1 MASTNA
7 TLPVETAV
15 IWSDDEDAPDAVVA
29 ARAAAAAQRAEAR
42 RRAAA
47 TPEAAWRLQQD
58 HADDLASAYKEL
70 ETLVHDADRK
80 RRGSTPADAPTARR
94 DDEAEADAP
103 ATTLDARPADG
114 DAHEAREQQEQE
126 HVIRLHG
133 ARVVVHLRIPR
144 THGPRSHA

>member
-1 MASTNA
+1 MAHSNA
-7 TLPVETAV
+7 PALPVETAV
-15 IWSDDEDAPDAVVA
+15 IWSDDEEAPDAVVA

-58 HADDLASAYKEL
+58 HADDLASAFKEL

-103 ATTLDARPADG
+103 ATTTDARPAEA
-114 DAHEAREQQEQE
+114 DAPAAEAKADDDDDDSWAEFY
-126 HVIRLHG
+126 
-133 ARVVVHLRIPR
+133 
-144 THGPRSHA
+144 